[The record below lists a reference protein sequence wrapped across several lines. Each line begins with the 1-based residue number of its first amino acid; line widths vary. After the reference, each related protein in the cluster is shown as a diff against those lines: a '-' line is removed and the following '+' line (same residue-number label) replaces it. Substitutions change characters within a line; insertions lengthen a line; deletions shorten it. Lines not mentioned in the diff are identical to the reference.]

1 MTLPIHLIHHPR
13 AGCWA
18 ISWSVQNVTFLATG
32 LQSHARAIAAAND
45 ICASLGM
52 VPSFVK

>member
-18 ISWSVQNVTFLATG
+18 ISWSVRNVTFLATG
-32 LQSHARAIAAAND
+32 LQTQARAIAAAND
-45 ICASLGM
+45 ICASLGLT
-52 VPSFVK
+52 PEFVK